1 MPTTITGEHTLMMS
15 NVLPSMPHFF
25 RHSWRPMLTA
35 LGIWSSEIDF
45 FPVNFV
51 FYIDPGTAM
60 NVLDSM
66 VTPDFPKA
74 AA

>member
-1 MPTTITGEHTLMMS
+1 
-15 NVLPSMPHFF
+15 
-25 RHSWRPMLTA
+25 MLTA
-35 LGIWSSEIDF
+35 LGIWSSEIGF
-45 FPVNFV
+45 FLVNFV
-51 FYIDPGTAM
+51 LYIDPGTAM